1 VDEVLD
7 MNIELKI
14 KPLSTNQAWKGRR
27 FKTDKYKSFENT
39 VLWMLPKF
47 KGEIPELI
55 AIDLHFGF
63 TSKNSDLDNPVK
75 MILDIL
81 QKKYGF
87 NDNRIYELNIRKSI
101 TKEPFILITIRPL
114 LPL

>member
-1 VDEVLD
+1 
-7 MNIELKI
+7 MNIKLDI
-14 KPLSTNQAWKGRR
+14 KPLSVNESFKGRR
-27 FKTDKYKSFENT
+27 FKTDKYKSFENK

-63 TSKNSDLDNPVK
+63 TSKASDIDNPTK
-75 MILDIL
+75 MILDIVS
-81 QKKYGF
+81 KKYKF

>member
-1 VDEVLD
+1 

-14 KPLSTNQAWKGRR
+14 KPLSTNEAWKGRR

-55 AIDLHFGF
+55 SIDLHFGF

-87 NDNRIYELNIRKSI
+87 NDNRIYELNIRKSD